1 LLTTVV
7 AASEDPPES
16 KPSAASH
23 AQAARTNRPADKV
36 VIGGQPVAKILA
48 MLGAKREVGVSDE
61 QLLSYA
67 DHFDRTDPNHDGQH
81 SREEYVE
88 RGGYMTPQARA
99 GIFRA
104 ADNNADGVVT
114 RTEYVLN
121 RIITD
126 EAKRIVQQ
134 TDADKDGR
142 VTGAE
147 FVEGSPIEDKAISR
161 AVFDAL
167 DTSGDGMVT
176 IPEYLRVWGGWA
188 RPNYK
193 AQEATLAARL
203 SKLRREDDGSTSGKP
218 DQGGQPA
225 GGPPSIKQMFQVMD
239 RDQDG
244 ELSKAEFRGPSH
256 VFTAADKDKNGRVTR
271 AEMEAFR
278 ARTGKGSPGGSSLR
292 GPGRSRA
299 KFAKPHA
306 LDPAIVKEGHNLVV
320 NSDGNEVPPQ
330 GRPIQQGYRL
340 TRVDRFVEEPNQR
353 AYAKVFSII
362 APIRDALIHHL
373 DATSPAQ
380 WKQFTSI
387 LEKNDIKTRQWLKG
401 PTPRDNHYSSR
412 GIFEHLRSTYGGKI
426 PAGTVPGNFYADRDY
441 HAMMKYLEEA
451 ELELKCRTFSPDFDF
466 TNPEGANPCPHPGQG
481 LIE

>member
-1 LLTTVV
+1 
-7 AASEDPPES
+7 
-16 KPSAASH
+16 
-23 AQAARTNRPADKV
+23 
-36 VIGGQPVAKILA
+36 
-48 MLGAKREVGVSDE
+48 MLGAKREVGASDE
-61 QLLSYA
+61 QLRSYA
-67 DHFDRTDPNHDGQH
+67 NHFDRTDLNHDGQH

-114 RTEYVLN
+114 LTEYLLN

-126 EAKRIVQQ
+126 EAKGIVQQ
-134 TDADKDGR
+134 TDADKDGQ
-142 VTGAE
+142 VTRAE
-147 FVEGSPIEDKAISR
+147 FVERSPVGDMALSR

-167 DTSGDGMVT
+167 DTSGDGMITV
-176 IPEYLRVWGGWA
+176 PEYLRVWGDWA

-203 SKLRREDDGSTSGKP
+203 AKLGQGRDGSTSGKP
-218 DQGGQPA
+218 VRGGRPA
-225 GGPPSIKQMFQVMD
+225 GGPPSVEHMFQVMD

-278 ARTGKGSPGGSSLR
+278 ARTGKGRPGGSSLR

-299 KFAKPHA
+299 KFTTPHV

-320 NSDGNEVPPQ
+320 DSDGNDVPPQ

-340 TRVDRFVEEPNQR
+340 IRVDRFVENQNQR
-353 AYAKVFSII
+353 AYAKVFSIM

-373 DATSPAQ
+373 DTTSSAQ

-387 LEKNDIKTRQWLKG
+387 LEKNDIKTRQWVKG
-401 PTPRDNHYSSR
+401 PTPRDNYYSSR
-412 GIFEHLRSTYGGKI
+412 GIFEHLRSAYAGKI
-426 PAGTVPGNFYADRDY
+426 PADTIPGNFYADRDY
-441 HAMMKYLEEA
+441 HAMMKYLDEA

-466 TNPEGANPCPHPGQG
+466 TNPEGVNPCPRPGQG